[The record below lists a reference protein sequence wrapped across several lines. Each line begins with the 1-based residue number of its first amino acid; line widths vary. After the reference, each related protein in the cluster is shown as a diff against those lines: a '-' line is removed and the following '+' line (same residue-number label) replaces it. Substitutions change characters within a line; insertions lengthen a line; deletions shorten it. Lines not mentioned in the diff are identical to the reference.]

1 MCNITRRRG
10 LLALALVAS
19 GLAGACTPALN
30 WREMPAAD
38 GVVIVAFPARPQTET
53 RTLPVAGSSAP
64 FTLTTAQ
71 VDGAI
76 FAVGHI
82 VLPAAID
89 AADRDR
95 YRAALEDGLARNL
108 QATERTRRDVQ
119 IRAAGHGTR
128 SPVPAHE
135 LEFSGSPNGEP
146 AWLLARVVLVG
157 DRLIEVAALGPRR
170 ALSEETARTFIDSVR
185 MQ

>member
-1 MCNITRRRG
+1 MCNITRRRALAASVFLAAG
-10 LLALALVAS
+10 LL
-19 GLAGACTPALN
+19 GACTPTFN

-38 GVVIVAFPARPQTET
+38 GVVVVAFPARPQTET
-53 RTLPVAGSSAP
+53 RTLPVAGGSAA
-64 FTLTTAQ
+64 FTLTAAE

-82 VLPAAID
+82 VLPPAID

-95 YRAALEDGLARNL
+95 YRAALEDSLARNL
-108 QATERTRRDVQ
+108 NATERTRRDVQ
-119 IRAAGHGTR
+119 IRAAGHGNR
-128 SPVPAHE
+128 PALPAHE
-135 LEFSGSPNGEP
+135 LEYAGSPGGEP

-157 DRLIEVAALGPRR
+157 NRLIEVAAIGPRR
-170 ALSEETARTFIDSVR
+170 ALSEDTARIFIDSVR